1 MCQLP
6 SLDEMDESTAKLLRQ
21 SYDLISGGNDNTTN
35 AKAGDGYLNELH
47 KMGGNWRKGEKEE
60 DNSENSNVA
69 GTKEDVEE
77 LHVENGNLGNNVNKK
92 KKLKKRKKKIKK
104 IKTTTTN
111 TTSNSKEED
120 VHKQQTKLNEP
131 IENPEDLEHT
141 MSSTTSSIQ
150 SAPTLPISSSS
161 SNTNAT
167 HRATAIHGYRLDGTI
182 EPKVAAQEEGQ
193 KAQVP
198 DEFLPGP
205 ILRNEPTVK
214 LGKQE
219 WENEVARNI
228 LVLYK
233 ANMDAIRKT
242 ESEKLQAQNLE
253 LQDDPASEY
262 HFKRRERASRNRST
276 VVHIFIT
283 SFSFKLVSLSSPRSP
298 KHVIF

>member
-1 MCQLP
+1 MLTLSTITCSSFFLYGQLP

-60 DNSENSNVA
+60 DTSEHVA

-104 IKTTTTN
+104 TKTTTTS
-111 TTSNSKEED
+111 TTGSNSKEED
-120 VHKQQTKLNEP
+120 VVNKQETKLNES

-150 SAPTLPISSSS
+150 SAPTLPSSSSS

-182 EPKVAAQEEGQ
+182 EHKVDAQELGQ

-253 LQDDPASEY
+253 LQDDPASDAGKYLSE
-262 HFKRRERASRNRST
+262 ES
-276 VVHIFIT
+276 VHRVMEA
-283 SFSFKLVSLSSPRSP
+283 L
-298 KHVIF
+298 